1 MKHGTS
7 ILALYLYWV
16 RIPLGYRCMCVLVV
30 SKIFQKKKYIYMVRE
45 TGGSEDDGK
54 KILFLDR
61 LEHLFLFYFGFN
73 FEHFF
78 YLLFWI
84 LVCTLKMYFYY
95 P

>member
-1 MKHGTS
+1 
-7 ILALYLYWV
+7 
-16 RIPLGYRCMCVLVV
+16 MCPSGVQN
-30 SKIFQKKKYIYMVRE
+30 FPKKKVYIYMVRE

-61 LEHLFLFYFGFN
+61 LEHLFFFYFGFN